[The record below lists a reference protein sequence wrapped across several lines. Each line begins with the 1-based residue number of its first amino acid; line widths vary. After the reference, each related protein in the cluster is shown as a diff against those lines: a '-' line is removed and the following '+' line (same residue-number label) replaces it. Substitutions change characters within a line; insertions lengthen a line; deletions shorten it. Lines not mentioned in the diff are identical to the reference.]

1 MNLIKKLLR
10 LFWLNILWLIGCIP
24 VITIGVSICAAY
36 AVTLRLAD
44 DDEEVKSFGGIA
56 RRFFKAYKQDFL
68 QGILILIFTAAC
80 GAGGY
85 FIFKAFQESGF
96 NLIKIAVLAGYAL
109 LAFVFNMY
117 SYPLISRYSNT
128 FLNTLRNSVAL
139 FLQYVNSNLKTLG
152 IVVLELVILYFT
164 RYTFFAGFI
173 ILPSLIFYTVSRTAK
188 DIFVRLENPAPA
200 EDGETP
206 DSAEGD
212 EEDTDEDEKSADSEE
227 ETSEPEEEKSL
238 EAEVD
243 ENKSE

>member
-212 EEDTDEDEKSADSEE
+212 EEAAENSEE
-227 ETSEPEEEKSL
+227 ETSEPEEEESL
-238 EAEVD
+238 KAEVD

>member
-1 MNLIKKLLR
+1 MNLIKKLPK

-24 VITIGVSICAAY
+24 VITIGVSTCSAY

-44 DDEEVKSFGGIA
+44 DDEEVQSFGGIA
-56 RRFFKAYKQDFL
+56 RRFFKAYKQDLL

-117 SYPLISRYSNT
+117 SYPLIARYSNT

-139 FLQYVNSNLKTLG
+139 FLQYVNSSLKTLG
-152 IVVLELVILYFT
+152 IVVVELVILYFT
-164 RYTFFAGFI
+164 RYAFFAGFI

-188 DIFVRLENPAPA
+188 DIFVRLENPESA
-200 EDGETP
+200 EDGE
-206 DSAEGD
+206 DDDCVEDD
-212 EEDTDEDEKSADSEE
+212 EEAAEDSEIE
-227 ETSEPEEEKSL
+227 SSDVDENESA